1 MELEGFE
8 ELFHDKLIKEE
19 IQLMDKEK
27 VVLQKHE
34 NRSKKDNKIIRESGL
49 FFSLSIPF
57 DFLQFLQFVEVYLRV
72 KFRTDVDVEK

>member
-1 MELEGFE
+1 MELEVFE

-34 NRSKKDNKIIRESGL
+34 NRSKKDNKIIRESGGY
-49 FFSLSIPF
+49 FTKHTVRFS
-57 DFLQFLQFVEVYLRV
+57 
-72 KFRTDVDVEK
+72 